1 MEKIYVF
8 FAPGFEDIEALSIID
23 VCRRANLN
31 VVTVSTTGEQS
42 VVSAHNVPIVTD
54 ALFEELDYS
63 DAALIFLPGG
73 MPGATNLYA
82 HEGLREVILAQYEA
96 GKPLGAICAAPLVY
110 GRMGLLK
117 GRKTTCYPGFEGE
130 LQGAIPT
137 GELIVCDDQFF
148 LGKGPGAALRLGYAI
163 VEHFCGKAKA
173 DEICAGMLYPDA
185 IKAGLA

>member
-23 VCRRANLN
+23 VCRRANLP

-117 GRKTTCYPGFEGE
+117 GRKTTCYPGFEAE

-163 VEHFCGKAKA
+163 VEHFCGKEKA
-173 DEICAGMLYPDA
+173 NDICAGMLYPDA
-185 IKAGLA
+185 IKAGI

>member
-1 MEKIYVF
+1 
-8 FAPGFEDIEALSIID
+8 
-23 VCRRANLN
+23 
-31 VVTVSTTGEQS
+31 
-42 VVSAHNVPIVTD
+42 
-54 ALFEELDYS
+54 
-63 DAALIFLPGG
+63 

-163 VEHFCGKAKA
+163 VEHFCGKEKA
-173 DEICAGMLYPDA
+173 NEICAGMLYPDA